1 MPPKPRRYTDDE
13 MHWALCHA
21 MAHWCRRFRTEL
33 EPSMCAHVALKWASE
48 RMVVRDGRDDLNS
61 VVGILTGDVRNDV
74 VKLVKFYLRRLP

>member
-33 EPSMCAHVALKWASE
+33 EPSMCAHVALKWANENDPRMPHWGFCYRPGE
-48 RMVVRDGRDDLNS
+48 R
-61 VVGILTGDVRNDV
+61 
-74 VKLVKFYLRRLP
+74 P